1 MAGNLKWVKYY
12 PLIYIRTA
20 IETEIFLLFMIITE
34 VGKMNGEFTSNN
46 SSIKKSTF
54 KIGIQ
59 KTNEQER
66 KFILI
71 VLDIVKS

>member
-20 IETEIFLLFMIITE
+20 IETEIFLFFVIITE

-46 SSIKKSTF
+46 SSIKKVHLKLVF
-54 KIGIQ
+54 KRQ
-59 KTNEQER
+59 MSKREN
-66 KFILI
+66 
-71 VLDIVKS
+71 SY